1 MLHRETS
8 ARACDDTQT
17 YVFHSE
23 TQRRTMA
30 FVKKL
35 QSSLCEV
42 GGPRSFEF
50 ETEKR
55 LAPFSFFTKCVA
67 DHTLSV
73 QNPLVQ
79 RHFMSKIDV
88 CGAMG
93 LSQISRTRDLANPLG
108 VEALRLRFIIS

>member
-1 MLHRETS
+1 M
-8 ARACDDTQT
+8 
-17 YVFHSE
+17 
-23 TQRRTMA
+23 
-30 FVKKL
+30 
-35 QSSLCEV
+35 CEV

-67 DHTLSV
+67 DQTLSV

-93 LSQISRTRDLANPLG
+93 VSRTSQARDLATPLG
-108 VEALRLRFIIS
+108 SQASILRFIINILTLPEVDAEILAGRFS